1 MRETQGMAA
10 ARQRQPESL
19 AKSRHVLSRP
29 ELLLAAAFLF
39 SLPLYPPNARYILGS
54 GASSS
59 FATAFLIGAF
69 SSVFA
74 MCLGTLVYSVRHLAW
89 PGFPRRG
96 VLACAVC
103 YVCGVAALWAG
114 VLTGTESTML
124 GAATGIAIGVSFGA
138 VVCQWIQVFGHSF
151 RTAVFYGGAAVAIM
165 YTAHYLLSRGPLWLT
180 AVVSVVAAAVGALS
194 AVFLEAPDAGAYW
207 ATHHDRALSLATV
220 VAELRGYLSVVG
232 LPIVGLLICCF
243 SLSLYSYSTE
253 TGLSTDLVGALLAA
267 IMAML
272 VAVLV
277 RRVPFVVFVESVFL
291 PIVMAVSL
299 FLGSQ
304 APGSPLFMVGMFT
317 INGPLFFVVIYALAA
332 MVCAVNSGDFPLPFV
347 FVSML
352 LGVTVVVLAGFL
364 LSLRIEDSITAGN
377 ILWTFIAIFAVIC
390 IIRTVMRYYRSIASP
405 DVEGDVAPSVAEDGA
420 VGSDDGEGMVTPAAP
435 AAQADLAALQAEA
448 IRAIAEE
455 HALSKRETEVFDLM
469 ARGYGSAFIA
479 QTLFISDNTART
491 HVRNIY
497 RKLGVN
503 SRTEL
508 LGLLNER

>member
-1 MRETQGMAA
+1 MAA
-10 ARQRQPESL
+10 ALQRQPESL
-19 AKSRHVLSRP
+19 ARSRRVLSRP

-54 GASSS
+54 GASAP
-59 FATAFLIGAF
+59 FTTAFLIGAF
-69 SSVFA
+69 ASVFA
-74 MCLGTLVYSVRHLAW
+74 MCLGTLVYSARHLTW
-89 PGFPRRG
+89 PGFSRWG
-96 VLACAVC
+96 VLACAIV
-103 YVCGVAALWAG
+103 YACGVAALWVA
-114 VLTGTESTML
+114 VLTGSESAVL
-124 GAATGIAIGVSFGA
+124 GAGAGVAIGLSFGA
-138 VVCQWIQVFGHSF
+138 VVGQWIQVFGHSF
-151 RTAVFYGGAAVAIM
+151 RTAVFYGGAAVAVM
-165 YTAHYLLSRGPLWLT
+165 YTAHYLLSQGPLWLT
-180 AVVSVVAAAVGALS
+180 AAVSVAAAVAGALS
-194 AVFLEAPDAGAYW
+194 AVFLEAPDAGAYP
-207 ATHHDRALSLATV
+207 ATHRAEDLSLASV
-220 VAELRGYLSVVG
+220 FAELRSYLSVVG

-253 TGLSTDLVGALLAA
+253 SGLSTDLVGALLAA

-364 LSLRIEDSITAGN
+364 LSFRITDSITAGN
-377 ILWTFIAIFAVIC
+377 LLWTFIATFAVIC
-390 IIRTVMRYYRSIASP
+390 IIRTVLRYYRSIASP
-405 DVEGDVAPSVAEDGA
+405 DVEGDAAVSPAGESLPESAAGEEAPS
-420 VGSDDGEGMVTPAAP
+420 PAAP
-435 AAQADLAALQAEA
+435 ASPGDLAALQAEA
-448 IRAIAEE
+448 IRAIAAE

-508 LGLLNER
+508 LSLLNER